1 VSSASGQQPRSVR
14 HVLVYLSDRCQGL
27 VENPQRSE
35 VPELG
40 NRKRR
45 CTGEYLLTCDKLGD
59 EKWEHRGGLC
69 LYTKYLVS

>member
-1 VSSASGQQPRSVR
+1 M
-14 HVLVYLSDRCQGL
+14 YLSDRCQGL

-59 EKWEHRGGLC
+59 ESGNTVGACVFYTQYLLLGDEMWESRQGA
-69 LYTKYLVS
+69 